1 MIRLTIILPKVY
13 KSGKRLRLHWCPTG
27 DFAFLPLHAAGIY
40 TGDSQCSMSDFAV
53 SSYTPTLSALIKSRK
68 GWSAVDREQLK
79 ALLIAEPGPLGPGHI
94 GKVKEE
100 VCAVAELIKEG
111 SGTVLNDP
119 KATPELPTILNQ
131 ISAAHL
137 LHIACHGQQN
147 PDPLKSQFVLQGEGL
162 TIAQLM
168 KLKLTNAT
176 FAFLSACET
185 AKGDQA
191 QPDQAVHLAASML
204 FCGFRSVIATM
215 WSVYSLAHHTHRLL
229 TQMYVLGL

>member
-1 MIRLTIILPKVY
+1 MIRLTTILPKVY

-40 TGDSQCSMSDFAV
+40 TGDAQCCMSDFAV
-53 SSYTPTLSALIKSRK
+53 SSYTPTLSALIKSRN

-94 GKVKEE
+94 EKVKEE
-100 VCAVAELIKEG
+100 VCAVAKLIEGG

-119 KATPELPTILNQ
+119 KTTPELPTILNQ

-147 PDPLKSQFVLQGEGL
+147 PDPLKSQFVLQGEAL

-168 KLKLTNAT
+168 KLKLPNAT

-185 AKGDQA
+185 AKGDEN
-191 QPDQAVHLAASML
+191 QPDQAVHLAASVL

-215 WSVYSLAHHTHRLL
+215 WSVQCSTYYTHESITRID
-229 TQMYVLGL
+229 VLGL